1 MSRQIWIQ
9 LLLLVAVG
17 VVTLLLTRSTAD
29 ARHQAIRRILLVLF
43 AMVAAASVVFP
54 TWVSWVAARVGVGRG
69 TDLILYG
76 LVIAFLSYVAS
87 AHRRMNDLSR
97 KITRLTREL
106 ALARAD
112 GSLEASGG
120 SETSGGSGTGGSPG
134 GTGSGTSNPGSDEPP
149 RSETS
154 GEPR

>member
-1 MSRQIWIQ
+1 MNQIWIQ

-43 AMVAAASVVFP
+43 ALVAALSVLFP
-54 TWVSWVAARVGVGRG
+54 SWVSWVAVRVGVGRG

-106 ALARAD
+106 ALARAGGGLAED
-112 GSLEASGG
+112 TGASGPEHG
-120 SETSGGSGTGGSPG
+120 ENPPAGEGPRGGM
-134 GTGSGTSNPGSDEPP
+134 
-149 RSETS
+149 S
-154 GEPR
+154 GESR